1 MGDHLSQLEQG
12 ERGDSVMVSI
22 NEEFPDEKLL
32 VFQTY
37 DTPWYAYFVNYLA
50 SAIVLSDLSY
60 QQKKKFFSDVKYY
73 LWEDPF
79 LYKYCSNQ
87 IIR

>member
-32 VFQTY
+32 VLQMY
-37 DTPWYAYFVNYLA
+37 NTPWYAYFVNYLA
-50 SAIVLSDLSY
+50 SAIVPSDLSY
-60 QQKKKFFSDVKYY
+60 QQKKKFFQMS
-73 LWEDPF
+73 
-79 LYKYCSNQ
+79 S
-87 IIR
+87 IIFGKIRSCISTV